1 MTTVEEVIAKAKATG
16 REYIHDTIQFLI
28 DNDLRIVSIP
38 SKGIVA
44 GVVGDK
50 DVNRINFKMN
60 RYYHGFDMSKFKT
73 KINYINANKDAN
85 YYLVN
90 DITVENNMIYF
101 TWLVGSDV
109 AAYPGAIAFTINMI
123 ITDSDD
129 SILQSFN
136 TTNSGE
142 LKILDSIQ
150 IDDYVPPEKVVDI
163 ISHIENQGK
172 EECEKITRKA
182 EEMIPELKKKLYITD
197 QNSGKVYFGELKII
211 DNKPVLIYEEAFEK
225 G

>member
-1 MTTVEEVIAKAKATG
+1 MTTVEEVIAKVKATG

-182 EEMIPELKKKLYITD
+182 EEMIPELKKK
-197 QNSGKVYFGELKII
+197 V
-211 DNKPVLIYEEAFEK
+211 IYNRSKFWK
-225 G
+225 SVFWRVKNNR